1 MSLKA
6 KVKIPNRRSGY
17 NQKCKIYSQNG
28 EKTIYIRTGEYPDGI
43 LKEVRIDIDKEGTL
57 INGVLDCFCILLNI
71 CLQRDRNIND
81 LAEEDNSLLEKIGN
95 QFIFSKFE
103 PSGIVQNHS
112 FIKNCTSPLDLIFRD
127 LLITYCNREDLKHND
142 S

>member
-6 KVKIPNRRSGY
+6 KIKIPNRRSGY
-17 NQKCKIYSQNG
+17 NQKCKIFSQSG

-43 LKEVRIDIDKEGTL
+43 LKEVRVDIDKEGTF
-57 INGVLDCFCILLNI
+57 INGMIDSFCVLLNI
-71 CLQRDRNIND
+71 ALQEDVERD
-81 LAEEDNSLLEKIGN
+81 DNVLLEKIGK

-127 LLITYCNREDLKHND
+127 LLITYCDRNDLKHDTN
-142 S
+142 

>member
-6 KVKIPNRRSGY
+6 KIKIPNRRSGY
-17 NQKCKIYSQNG
+17 NQKCKIYSQSG
-28 EKTIYIRTGEYPDGI
+28 EKTLYIRTSEYPDGI
-43 LKEVRIDIDKEGTL
+43 LREVRVDIDKEGTF

-71 CLQRDRNIND
+71 ALQENPERN
-81 LAEEDNSLLEKIGN
+81 DNELLEKIGK

-103 PSGIVQNHS
+103 PSGIIQYHS

-127 LLITYCNREDLKHND
+127 LLITYCDRKDLKHGN
-142 S
+142 